1 MMYRMRKYSV
11 ILVLFG
17 LCLGLL
23 LSCKDR
29 SKSNKGSD
37 DILTGKLPVLVDQT
51 LLPIIKE
58 SADVFESSYPN
69 SSLELMARPEIKAV
83 NALLSDSAYVVVL
96 TRKLNGQ
103 EDDYFR
109 KRGIQPKIFQMASDA
124 IVLINNRNSA
134 DTIISQKNVKS
145 LLEGNLAGQRM
156 VFDNA
161 NSSTLRYLKDYYK
174 LDKIDPKAISA
185 MKDSEDV
192 MKYVSENANAV
203 GVIGYNWYL
212 KAVEKNSQLLDKIRT
227 LSIENVSAGAD
238 KAHFYKPSQ
247 STIADGVYPFIRP
260 VYIMNYQPNMGLG
273 LGFSAFLTG
282 DRGQRIIL
290 KAGLVPVTMP
300 GREIIIRDE
309 SYIK

>member
-11 ILVLFG
+11 ILVMLS
-17 LCLGLL
+17 LCVGLL

-29 SKSNKGSD
+29 AKNNKGSE

-69 SSLELMARPEIKAV
+69 SSLEIMARPEIKAV

-96 TRKLNGQ
+96 TRKLNSQ
-103 EDDYFR
+103 EEDYFK

-124 IVLINNRNSA
+124 VVLINNRNSA
-134 DTIISQKNVKS
+134 DTIMSQKNVKS
-145 LLEGNLAGQRM
+145 LLEGNLSGQRLI
-156 VFDNA
+156 FDNA
-161 NSSTLRYLKDYYK
+161 NSSTLRFLKDYFK
-174 LDKIDPKAISA
+174 IEKIDPKAVSA
-185 MKDSEDV
+185 MRDSEDV
-192 MKYVSENANAV
+192 MKYISENANAV

>member
-11 ILVLFG
+11 ILVMLS
-17 LCLGLL
+17 LCVGLL

-29 SKSNKGSD
+29 AKNNKGSE

-69 SSLELMARPEIKAV
+69 SSLEIMARPEIKAV
-83 NALLSDSAYVVVL
+83 NALMSDSAYVIVL
-96 TRKLNGQ
+96 TRKLNSQ
-103 EDDYFR
+103 EDDYFK

-124 IVLINNRNSA
+124 VVLINNRNST
-134 DTIISQKNVKS
+134 DTIMPQKNVKS
-145 LLEGNLAGQRM
+145 LLEGNLSGQRLI
-156 VFDNA
+156 FDNA
-161 NSSTLRYLKDYYK
+161 NSSTLRFLKDYFK
-174 LDKIDPKAISA
+174 IEKIDPKAVSA
-185 MKDSEDV
+185 MRDSEDV
-192 MKYVSENANAV
+192 MKYISENANAV

-282 DRGQRIIL
+282 DRGQRIVL

>member
-1 MMYRMRKYSV
+1 MYRMRKYSV
-11 ILVLFG
+11 ILVMLS
-17 LCLGLL
+17 LCIGFL

-29 SKSNKGSD
+29 AKSNKGSE

-51 LLPIIKE
+51 LLPIIRE

-83 NALLSDSAYVVVL
+83 NALLSDSAYVIVL

-103 EDDYFR
+103 EEDYFK

-124 IVLINNRNSA
+124 VVLINNRNSA
-134 DTIISQKNVKS
+134 DTIMSQTNVKS
-145 LLEGNLAGQRM
+145 LLEGNLAGQRLI
-156 VFDNA
+156 FDNA
-161 NSSTLRYLKDYYK
+161 NSSTLRFLKDHFK
-174 LDKIDPKAISA
+174 IEKIDPKAVSA
-185 MKDSEDV
+185 MKDNEDV
-192 MKYVSENANAV
+192 MRYISENANAV

-227 LSIENVSAGAD
+227 LSIENVSSGAG

-282 DRGQRIIL
+282 DRGQRIVL

>member
-11 ILVLFG
+11 ILVMLS
-17 LCLGLL
+17 LCVGLL

-29 SKSNKGSD
+29 AKNNKGSE

-69 SSLELMARPEIKAV
+69 SSLEIMARPEIKAV

-96 TRKLNGQ
+96 TRKLNSQ
-103 EDDYFR
+103 EEDYFK

-124 IVLINNRNSA
+124 VVLINNRNSA
-134 DTIISQKNVKS
+134 DTIMSQKNVKS
-145 LLEGNLAGQRM
+145 LLEGNLSGQRLI
-156 VFDNA
+156 FDNA
-161 NSSTLRYLKDYYK
+161 NSSTLRFLKDYFK
-174 LDKIDPKAISA
+174 IEKIDPKAVSA
-185 MKDSEDV
+185 MRDSEDV
-192 MKYVSENANAV
+192 MKYISENANAV

-282 DRGQRIIL
+282 DRGQRIVL

>member
-96 TRKLNGQ
+96 TRKLNSQ

>member
-1 MMYRMRKYSV
+1 MRKYSV

-96 TRKLNGQ
+96 TRKLNSQ

>member
-11 ILVLFG
+11 ILVMLVIG
-17 LCLGLL
+17 AGAIV
-23 LSCKDR
+23 SCKN
-29 SKSNKGSD
+29 KTKNNKGSE

-51 LLPIIKE
+51 LLPIIQE

-69 SSLELMARPEIKAV
+69 SSLEIMARPEIRAV

-96 TRKLNGQ
+96 TRKLTTQ
-103 EDDYFR
+103 EDSYFK

-124 IVLINNRNSA
+124 VVLINNRSST
-134 DTIISQKNVKS
+134 DTIIPQKDVKS
-145 LLEGNLAGQRM
+145 LLEGNLAGKRLI
-156 VFDNA
+156 FDNA
-161 NSSTLRYLKDYYK
+161 NSSTLRYLKDYFK
-174 LDKIDPKAISA
+174 LAKVDPKAVSA
-185 MKDSEDV
+185 MKDNAEV
-192 MKYVSENANAV
+192 MQYVSEHADAV

-227 LSIENVSAGAD
+227 LSIENVSEGVD

-282 DRGQRIIL
+282 DRGQRIVL
-290 KAGLVPVTMP
+290 KAGLVPATMP

>member
-1 MMYRMRKYSV
+1 MRKYSV
-11 ILVLFG
+11 ILVMLS
-17 LCLGLL
+17 LCVGLL

-29 SKSNKGSD
+29 AKNNKGSE

-69 SSLELMARPEIKAV
+69 SSLEIMARPEIKAV
-83 NALLSDSAYVVVL
+83 NALMSDSAYVIVL
-96 TRKLNGQ
+96 TRKLNSQ
-103 EDDYFR
+103 EDDYFK

-124 IVLINNRNSA
+124 VVLINNRNST
-134 DTIISQKNVKS
+134 DTIMPQKNVKS
-145 LLEGNLAGQRM
+145 LLEGNLSGQRLI
-156 VFDNA
+156 FDNA
-161 NSSTLRYLKDYYK
+161 NSSTLRFLKDYFK
-174 LDKIDPKAISA
+174 IEKIDPKAVSA
-185 MKDSEDV
+185 MRDSEDV
-192 MKYVSENANAV
+192 MKYISENANAV

-282 DRGQRIIL
+282 DRGQRIVL

>member
-11 ILVLFG
+11 ILVMLSVG
-17 LCLGLL
+17 LGVMV
-23 LSCKDR
+23 SCKNR
-29 SKSNKGSD
+29 TKSGKESE

-51 LLPIIKE
+51 LLPIIQE

-69 SSLELMARPEIKAV
+69 SSLEIMPRPEIKAV

-96 TRKLNGQ
+96 TRKLNNQ
-103 EDDYFR
+103 EEAYFN
-109 KRGIQPKIFQMASDA
+109 KRGIQPKIFQVASDA
-124 IVLINNRNSA
+124 VVLINNRSTA
-134 DTIISQKNVKS
+134 DTIVSQKDVKS
-145 LLEGNLAGQRM
+145 LLEGRWAGKRM
-156 VFDNA
+156 IFDNA
-161 NSSTLRYLKDYYK
+161 NSSTLRYLKDHFNME
-174 LDKIDPKAISA
+174 KIDPKAIAA
-185 MKDSEDV
+185 MKDSEEV

-227 LSIENVSAGAD
+227 LSIESVSAGAD
-238 KAHFYKPSQ
+238 KAGFYKPSQ

-282 DRGQRIIL
+282 DRGQRIVL
-290 KAGLVPVTMP
+290 KAGLVPATMP

-309 SYIK
+309 SYIN

>member
-11 ILVLFG
+11 VLVTLVLCAG
-17 LCLGLL
+17 LFQ
-23 LSCKDR
+23 SCKDK
-29 SKSNKGSD
+29 SKSKKGSE
-37 DILTGKLPVLVDQT
+37 DILTGKLAVLVDQT
-51 LLPIIKE
+51 LLPVIKE

-69 SSLELMARPEIKAV
+69 SSLELIVRPEIKAV
-83 NALLSDSAYVVVL
+83 NALLADSAYVIVL
-96 TRKLNGQ
+96 TRKLTGK
-103 EDDYFR
+103 EGDYFK

-124 IVLINNRNSA
+124 VVLINNRSSA
-134 DTIISQKNVKS
+134 DTIMSQKNVKS
-145 LLEGNLAGQRM
+145 LLEGSLSGQRLI
-156 VFDNA
+156 FDNA
-161 NSSTLRYLKDYYK
+161 NSSTLRFLKDYYK
-174 LDKIDPKAISA
+174 LEKVDPKAISA
-185 MKDSEDV
+185 MRDSENV
-192 MKYVSENANAV
+192 MRYISENTNAV

-227 LSIENVSAGAD
+227 LSIENVGEGESKGL
-238 KAHFYKPSQ
+238 FYKPSQ

-282 DRGQRIIL
+282 DRGQRIVL
-290 KAGLVPVTMP
+290 KAGLVPETMP

>member
-1 MMYRMRKYSV
+1 M
-11 ILVLFG
+11 LVVS
-17 LCLGLL
+17 LGTLV
-23 LSCKDR
+23 SCKDR
-29 SKSNKGSD
+29 AKSNKGSE

-51 LLPIIKE
+51 LFPIIKE

-69 SSLELMARPEIKAV
+69 SSLEIMARPEIKVV

-96 TRKLNGQ
+96 TRKLNAQ
-103 EDDYFR
+103 ENDYFK

-124 IVLINNRNSA
+124 VVLINNRSSA
-134 DTIISQKNVKS
+134 DTIMTQKNVKS
-145 LLEGNLAGQRM
+145 LLEGNLAGQRLI
-156 VFDNA
+156 FDNA
-161 NSSTLRYLKDYYK
+161 NSSTLRFLKDYYNMG
-174 LDKIDPKAISA
+174 KIDPKAISA

-227 LSIENVSAGAD
+227 LSIENVSGRAD

-247 STIADGVYPFIRP
+247 STIADGLYPFIRP

-282 DRGQRIIL
+282 DRGQRIVL
-290 KAGLVPVTMP
+290 KAGLVPETMP

>member
-1 MMYRMRKYSV
+1 MRKYSV
-11 ILVLFG
+11 ILVMLS
-17 LCLGLL
+17 LCVGLL

-29 SKSNKGSD
+29 AKNNKGSE

-69 SSLELMARPEIKAV
+69 SSLEIMARPEIKAV

-96 TRKLNGQ
+96 TRKLNSQ
-103 EDDYFR
+103 EEDYFK

-124 IVLINNRNSA
+124 VVLINNRNSA
-134 DTIISQKNVKS
+134 DTIMSQKNVKS
-145 LLEGNLAGQRM
+145 LLEGNLSGQRLI
-156 VFDNA
+156 FDNA
-161 NSSTLRYLKDYYK
+161 NSSTLRFLKDYFK
-174 LDKIDPKAISA
+174 IEKIDPKAVSA
-185 MKDSEDV
+185 MRDSEDV
-192 MKYVSENANAV
+192 MKYISENANAV

-282 DRGQRIIL
+282 DRGQRIVL

>member
-1 MMYRMRKYSV
+1 MRKYSV
-11 ILVLFG
+11 ILVMLS
-17 LCLGLL
+17 LCVGLL

-29 SKSNKGSD
+29 AKNNKGSE

-69 SSLELMARPEIKAV
+69 SSLEIMARPEIKAV
-83 NALLSDSAYVVVL
+83 NALMSDSAYVIVL
-96 TRKLNGQ
+96 TRKLNSQ
-103 EDDYFR
+103 EDDYFK

-124 IVLINNRNSA
+124 VVLINNRNST
-134 DTIISQKNVKS
+134 DTIMSQKNVKS
-145 LLEGNLAGQRM
+145 LLEGNLSGQRLI
-156 VFDNA
+156 FDNA
-161 NSSTLRYLKDYYK
+161 NSSTLRFLKDYFK
-174 LDKIDPKAISA
+174 IEKIDPKAVSA
-185 MKDSEDV
+185 MRDSEDV
-192 MKYVSENANAV
+192 MKYISENANAV

-282 DRGQRIIL
+282 DRGQRIVL

>member
-11 ILVLFG
+11 ILVM
-17 LCLGLL
+17 LGFCIGALV
-23 LSCKDR
+23 SCKDGA
-29 SKSNKGSD
+29 KSNRGSE

-69 SSLELMARPEIKAV
+69 SSLEIMARPEIKAV

-96 TRKLNGQ
+96 TRKLNSQ
-103 EDDYFR
+103 EDEYFK

-124 IVLINNRNSA
+124 VVLINNRNSA
-134 DTIISQKNVKS
+134 DTIMSQKSVKS
-145 LLEGNLAGQRM
+145 LLEGNLAGQRLI
-156 VFDNA
+156 FDNA
-161 NSSTLRYLKDYYK
+161 NSSTLRFLKDYYK
-174 LDKIDPKAISA
+174 LQKIDPKAISA
-185 MKDSEDV
+185 MKDNEEV
-192 MKYVSENANAV
+192 IKYISENTNVV

-227 LSIENVSAGAD
+227 LSIENVSEEAD

-247 STIADGVYPFIRP
+247 STIADGLYPFIRP

-282 DRGQRIIL
+282 DRGQRIVL
-290 KAGLVPVTMP
+290 KAGLVPATMP

>member
-1 MMYRMRKYSV
+1 MRKYSV
-11 ILVLFG
+11 ILVMFSLSV
-17 LCLGLL
+17 GLL

-29 SKSNKGSD
+29 AKSNKGSE

-69 SSLELMARPEIKAV
+69 SSLEIMARPEIKAV
-83 NALLSDSAYVVVL
+83 NALLSDSAYVIVL
-96 TRKLNGQ
+96 TRKLNSQ
-103 EDDYFR
+103 EDDYFK

-124 IVLINNRNSA
+124 VVLINNRSST
-134 DTIISQKNVKS
+134 DTIMSQNNVKS
-145 LLEGNLAGQRM
+145 LLEGNLSGQRLI
-156 VFDNA
+156 FDNA
-161 NSSTLRYLKDYYK
+161 NSSTLRFLKDNFK
-174 LDKIDPKAISA
+174 IDKIDPKAVSA
-185 MKDSEDV
+185 MRDSEDV
-192 MKYVSENANAV
+192 MKYISENANAV

-282 DRGQRIIL
+282 DRGQRIVL

>member
-11 ILVLFG
+11 ILVMLSFCIG
-17 LCLGLL
+17 IL

-29 SKSNKGSD
+29 AKSNKGSE

-69 SSLELMARPEIKAV
+69 SSLEIMARPEIKAV

-96 TRKLNGQ
+96 TRKLNSQ
-103 EDDYFR
+103 EEGYFK

-124 IVLINNRNSA
+124 VVLINNRNSA
-134 DTIISQKNVKS
+134 DTIMSQTNVKS
-145 LLEGNLAGQRM
+145 LLEGKLGGQRLI
-156 VFDNA
+156 FDNA
-161 NSSTLRYLKDYYK
+161 NSSTLRFLKDYFK
-174 LDKIDPKAISA
+174 LEKIDPKAVSA
-185 MKDSEDV
+185 MRDSEDV
-192 MKYVSENANAV
+192 MKYIGENNNAV

-282 DRGQRIIL
+282 DRGQRIVL

>member
-96 TRKLNGQ
+96 TRKLNSQ

-124 IVLINNRNSA
+124 IVLINNRSSA

-192 MKYVSENANAV
+192 MKYVGENANAV

>member
-11 ILVLFG
+11 VLVTLVLCAG
-17 LCLGLL
+17 LFQ
-23 LSCKDR
+23 SCKDK
-29 SKSNKGSD
+29 SKSKKGSE
-37 DILTGKLPVLVDQT
+37 DILTGKLAVLVDQT
-51 LLPIIKE
+51 LLPVIKE

-69 SSLELMARPEIKAV
+69 SSLELMVRPEIKAV
-83 NALLSDSAYVVVL
+83 NALLADSAYVIVL
-96 TRKLNGQ
+96 TRKLTGK
-103 EDDYFR
+103 EGDYFK

-124 IVLINNRNSA
+124 VVLINNRSSA
-134 DTIISQKNVKS
+134 DTIMSQKNVKS
-145 LLEGNLAGQRM
+145 LLEGSLSGQRLI
-156 VFDNA
+156 FDNA
-161 NSSTLRYLKDYYK
+161 NSSTLRFLKDYYK
-174 LDKIDPKAISA
+174 LEKVDPKAISA
-185 MKDSEDV
+185 MRDSENV
-192 MKYVSENANAV
+192 MRYISENTNAV

-227 LSIENVSAGAD
+227 LSIENVGEGESKGL
-238 KAHFYKPSQ
+238 FYKPSQ

-282 DRGQRIIL
+282 DRGQRIVL
-290 KAGLVPVTMP
+290 KAGLVPETMP

>member
-1 MMYRMRKYSV
+1 MYRMRKYSV

-17 LCLGLL
+17 LSLGLL

-124 IVLINNRNSA
+124 IVLINNRNNA

-145 LLEGNLAGQRM
+145 LLEGNLAGQLM

-212 KAVEKNSQLLDKIRT
+212 KAVEKKSQLLDKIRT
-227 LSIENVSAGAD
+227 LSIENISAGAD

>member
-1 MMYRMRKYSV
+1 MMYRMRKYSIIPV
-11 ILVLFG
+11 MLVLCAG
-17 LCLGLL
+17 LFQ
-23 LSCKDR
+23 SCKDK
-29 SKSNKGSD
+29 SKSKRESE

-51 LLPIIKE
+51 LLPVIKE

-69 SSLELMARPEIKAV
+69 SSLELMVRPEIKAV
-83 NALLSDSAYVVVL
+83 NALLADSAYVIVL
-96 TRKLNGQ
+96 TRKLTDKEG
-103 EDDYFR
+103 DYFK

-124 IVLINNRNSA
+124 VVLINNRSSA
-134 DTIISQKNVKS
+134 DTIMSQKNVKS
-145 LLEGNLAGQRM
+145 LLEGNLSGQRLI
-156 VFDNA
+156 FDNA
-161 NSSTLRYLKDYYK
+161 NSSTLRFLKDYYK

-192 MKYVSENANAV
+192 MRYISENTNSV
-203 GVIGYNWYL
+203 GVIGYNWFL
-212 KAVEKNSQLLDKIRT
+212 KAVEKNSQLLEKIRT
-227 LSIENVSAGAD
+227 LSIENVGEGESKGL
-238 KAHFYKPSQ
+238 FYKPSQ

-282 DRGQRIIL
+282 DRGQRIVL
-290 KAGLVPVTMP
+290 KAGLVPETMP

>member
-11 ILVLFG
+11 ILVMFS
-17 LCLGLL
+17 LCVGLL

-29 SKSNKGSD
+29 AKSNKGSE

-69 SSLELMARPEIKAV
+69 SSLEIMARPEIKAV
-83 NALLSDSAYVVVL
+83 NALLSDSAYVIVL
-96 TRKLNGQ
+96 TRKLNSQ
-103 EDDYFR
+103 EEDYFK

-124 IVLINNRNSA
+124 VVLINNRNST
-134 DTIISQKNVKS
+134 DTIMSQNNVKS
-145 LLEGNLAGQRM
+145 LLEGNLGGQRLI
-156 VFDNA
+156 FDNA
-161 NSSTLRYLKDYYK
+161 NSSTLRFLKDYFK
-174 LDKIDPKAISA
+174 IDKIDPKAVSA
-185 MKDSEDV
+185 MRDSEDV
-192 MKYVSENANAV
+192 MKYISENANAV

-282 DRGQRIIL
+282 DRGQRIVL

>member
-11 ILVLFG
+11 ILVMLS
-17 LCLGLL
+17 LCVGLL

-29 SKSNKGSD
+29 AKNNKGSE

-69 SSLELMARPEIKAV
+69 SSLEIMARPEIKAV

-96 TRKLNGQ
+96 TRKLNSQ
-103 EDDYFR
+103 EEDYFK

-124 IVLINNRNSA
+124 VVLINNRNSA
-134 DTIISQKNVKS
+134 DTIMSQKNVKS
-145 LLEGNLAGQRM
+145 LLEGNLSGQRLI
-156 VFDNA
+156 FDNA
-161 NSSTLRYLKDYYK
+161 NSSTLRFLKDYFK
-174 LDKIDPKAISA
+174 IEKIDPKAVSA
-185 MKDSEDV
+185 MRDSEDV
-192 MKYVSENANAV
+192 MKYISENANAV

-273 LGFSAFLTG
+273 LGFSAFF
-282 DRGQRIIL
+282 DRRSRATDRI
-290 KAGLVPVTMP
+290 KSGTSSCDNAGS
-300 GREIIIRDE
+300 RDH
-309 SYIK
+309 Y

>member
-1 MMYRMRKYSV
+1 MYRMRKYSV
-11 ILVLFG
+11 ILVMFS
-17 LCLGLL
+17 LCVGLL

-29 SKSNKGSD
+29 AKSNKGSE

-69 SSLELMARPEIKAV
+69 SSLEIMARPEIKAV
-83 NALLSDSAYVVVL
+83 NALLSDSAYVIVL
-96 TRKLNGQ
+96 TRKLNSQ
-103 EDDYFR
+103 EEDYFK

-124 IVLINNRNSA
+124 VVLINNRNST
-134 DTIISQKNVKS
+134 DTIMSQNNVKS
-145 LLEGNLAGQRM
+145 LLEGNLGGQRLI
-156 VFDNA
+156 FDNA
-161 NSSTLRYLKDYYK
+161 NSSTLRFLKDYFK
-174 LDKIDPKAISA
+174 IDKIDPKAVSA
-185 MKDSEDV
+185 MRDSEDV
-192 MKYVSENANAV
+192 MKYISENANAV

-282 DRGQRIIL
+282 DRGQRIVL

>member
-96 TRKLNGQ
+96 TRKLNSQ

-124 IVLINNRNSA
+124 IVLINNRSSA

-192 MKYVSENANAV
+192 MKYVGENANAV

-238 KAHFYKPSQ
+238 RAHFYKPSQ

>member
-11 ILVLFG
+11 ILVMLS
-17 LCLGLL
+17 LCVGLL

-29 SKSNKGSD
+29 AKNNKGSE

-69 SSLELMARPEIKAV
+69 SSLEIMARPEIKAV
-83 NALLSDSAYVVVL
+83 NALMSDSAYVIVL
-96 TRKLNGQ
+96 TRKLNSQ
-103 EDDYFR
+103 EDDYFK

-124 IVLINNRNSA
+124 VVLINNRNST
-134 DTIISQKNVKS
+134 DTIMSQKNVKS
-145 LLEGNLAGQRM
+145 LLEGNLSGQRLI
-156 VFDNA
+156 FDNA
-161 NSSTLRYLKDYYK
+161 NSSTLRFLKDYFK
-174 LDKIDPKAISA
+174 IEKIDPKAVSA
-185 MKDSEDV
+185 MRDSEDV
-192 MKYVSENANAV
+192 MKYISENANAV

-282 DRGQRIIL
+282 DRGQRIVL

>member
-11 ILVLFG
+11 IVLM
-17 LCLGLL
+17 LGLFIGL
-23 LSCKDR
+23 LSSCKNK
-29 SKSNKGSD
+29 SKDKKQGE

-51 LLPIIKE
+51 LLPIIQE

-69 SSLELMARPEIKAV
+69 SNVEILARPEIKAV

-96 TRKLNGQ
+96 TRKLTTA
-103 EDDYFR
+103 EDDYFK

-124 IVLINNRNSA
+124 VVLINNRNSA
-134 DTIISQKNVKS
+134 DTILSQNNVKS
-145 LLEGNLAGQRM
+145 LLEGAVGNQRLL
-156 VFDNA
+156 FDNA
-161 NSSTLRYLKDYYK
+161 NSSTLRYLKDYFK
-174 LDKIDPKAISA
+174 LEKVDPKAVSA
-185 MKDSEDV
+185 MKDSEEV
-192 MKYVSENANAV
+192 IKYVGENSNAV

-212 KAVEKNSQLLDKIRT
+212 KALEKNSKLLDKIRT
-227 LSIENVSAGAD
+227 LSIENVHAGAD

-260 VYIMNYQPNMGLG
+260 VYIMNYQPNLGLG

-282 DRGQRIIL
+282 DRGQRIVL
-290 KAGLVPVTMP
+290 KAGLVPATMP

>member
-1 MMYRMRKYSV
+1 MRKYSV
-11 ILVLFG
+11 ILVMLS
-17 LCLGLL
+17 LCVGLL

-29 SKSNKGSD
+29 AKNNKGSE

-69 SSLELMARPEIKAV
+69 SSLEIMARPEIKAV

-96 TRKLNGQ
+96 TRKLNSQ
-103 EDDYFR
+103 EEDYFK

-124 IVLINNRNSA
+124 VVLINNRNST
-134 DTIISQKNVKS
+134 DTIMPQKNVKS
-145 LLEGNLAGQRM
+145 LLEGNLSGQRLI
-156 VFDNA
+156 FDNA
-161 NSSTLRYLKDYYK
+161 NSSTLRFLKDYFK
-174 LDKIDPKAISA
+174 IEKIDPKAVSA
-185 MKDSEDV
+185 MRDSEDV
-192 MKYVSENANAV
+192 MKYISENANTV

-282 DRGQRIIL
+282 DRGQRIVL